1 MGREERGIND
11 RIIIIVVDCEL
22 LSCVLGRRRYKSRG
36 RLNEGRV
43 ATVDST

>member
-1 MGREERGIND
+1 MGSEERGIDD

-22 LSCVLGRRRYKSRG
+22 LSCLYKSRG

-43 ATVDST
+43 ATVDSEST